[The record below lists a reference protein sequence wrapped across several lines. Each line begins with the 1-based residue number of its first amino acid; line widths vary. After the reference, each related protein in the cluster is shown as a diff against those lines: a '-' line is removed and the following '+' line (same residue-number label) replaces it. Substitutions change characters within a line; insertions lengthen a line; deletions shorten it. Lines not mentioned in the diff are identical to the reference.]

1 MSQDLHHWKLLREE
15 NDASSIKYFYDQY
28 VKLLYKYGYHFCQDA
43 SLVED
48 CVQDLFLRIWEKRS
62 ALGDTDN
69 VKLYLMVSLK
79 RSIYDKI
86 KKSSKTTVT
95 DEMPKD
101 SFDISFTME
110 EQIIS
115 SESEQMAKDKLLK
128 CLDSLSGR
136 QKEVIYL
143 RFYNGFSPEEV
154 SEIMQISNQ
163 SVRNVQASALKK
175 MRNNMDDPL
184 IVLLVGKIIE
194 NFFDKI

>member
-86 KKSSKTTVT
+86 KKLSKTTVT

-110 EQIIS
+110 EQIIA